1 MPSKRAGICALAGA
15 LALLVAPG
23 TGAGAVDRAPA
34 DSPTTSVREPQ
45 PVLPPL
51 DGDPV
56 RGRAVGVK
64 VAPLLRDVS
73 VRDHVG
79 VALADVESG
88 ELRWHNLG
96 DDLARET
103 FIPASTLKLFTAVAA
118 LTVLEPDQRFT
129 TSVVRTGGPR
139 SSGLVLVGGGDPLL
153 RRHARS
159 GFSPVDTHAEPAS
172 LTELAAETARALR
185 ADGVRRVRLSYDADL
200 FTGPALSPS
209 WPSSYVAD
217 DVVTP
222 ISALWVS
229 EGRLGPYRRSAA
241 PAGDA
246 AEAFATILK
255 RAGVEVVGA
264 VEPGSGDEGRL
275 VAQVE
280 SAPLDQL
287 VMHTLALSDNEA
299 AEVLLRHVALGTQ
312 RPGSFAG
319 GVAAMRDTLTELG
332 VPMAG
337 VDLYD
342 GSGLSRANTV
352 TLPAVLSVLQQAAS
366 GADPLRAVAT
376 GLPVAAFDGTAA
388 VRFLHGDA
396 RAGRGVVQAKTG
408 TLTGVHGLGGIL
420 VNRQGTANTFIA
432 LTDRV
437 PQSRTYDAR
446 DQLDRIV
453 ATLAACGC
461 R

>member
-1 MPSKRAGICALAGA
+1 MTSKRAGLSALAGL
-15 LALLVAPG
+15 LALLVVA
-23 TGAGAVDRAPA
+23 GAGAVADDGAPV
-34 DSPTTSVREPQ
+34 DLPTISVREPQ
-45 PVLPPL
+45 PVLSGL
-51 DGDPV
+51 KGDPV
-56 RGRAVGVK
+56 RARAVGAR
-64 VAPLLRDVS
+64 VAPLLRDAS
-73 VRDHVG
+73 VRGHVG
-79 VALADVESG
+79 VAVADVESG
-88 ELRWHNLG
+88 ELRWDSIG

-103 FIPASTLKLFTAVAA
+103 FVPASTLKLFTAVAA
-118 LTVLEPDQRFT
+118 LTVLEPDHRFD

-139 SSGLVLVGGGDPLL
+139 SGELVLVGGGDPLL

-172 LTELAAETARALR
+172 LTELAADTARELR
-185 ADGVRRVRLSYDADL
+185 ADGVRKVRLAYDADL
-200 FTGPALSPS
+200 FTGPALNPT
-209 WPSSYVAD
+209 WPSSYVTD
-217 DVVTP
+217 GVVTP

-229 EGRLGPYRRSAA
+229 EGRLGPYLRSTD
-241 PAGDA
+241 PARDA
-246 AEAFATILK
+246 AEAFATSLQ
-255 RAGVEVVGA
+255 RAGVDVVGA
-264 VEPGSGDEGRL
+264 VEPGSGDGGRL
-275 VAQVE
+275 VAQVR

-299 AEVLLRHVALGTQ
+299 AEVLLRHLALGTQ

-319 GVAAMRDTLTELG
+319 GVAAMREVLTELG

-337 VDLYD
+337 VDLHD
-342 GSGLSRANTV
+342 GSGLSRLNTV
-352 TLPAVLSVLQQAAS
+352 TLPAVLGVLQQAAA
-366 GADPLRAVAT
+366 GADQLRAVAT

-388 VRFLHGDA
+388 VRFLNGDA

-408 TLTGVHGLGGIL
+408 TLTGVHGLAGTL
-420 VNRQGTANTFIA
+420 VTRQGAAMTFVA

-437 PQSRTYDAR
+437 PVSRTYDAR